1 MKFSQT
7 FLGKRCPPRLL
18 TWGRV
23 LLRPSQRRRFF
34 RERDIRREQ
43 DARIAEQFKRDTD
56 KLVVYIV
63 DGADWITGKEKISG
77 GLLSIASMF
86 EEAKKLPE
94 LSSHQVIMVV
104 LDSCPLILR
113 HTEFENDIT
122 VFRFSQVFSYFS
134 HLRHLIINVPE
145 MLVPALPAEL
155 RAVPQGRLEAIQ
167 NLHVNILH
175 QNNEKMPGPEV
186 VDELK
191 RIVPNVTMT
200 IGHARS
206 CTSEVSRKFR
216 IPLHYL
222 STRCSPEHYRR
233 RSFAEKINLLTA
245 SHDER
250 PMKAAIL
257 AELEKKLPDLRIQV
271 IRNISYSQYK
281 ATIEKAK
288 WGVTFGEGLDWYFLE
303 MVFSG
308 GISFAVYNEEF
319 FPSEY
324 KGLPTVFDSYE
335 QMRRDLPGMLE
346 RLNNPESH
354 QECHNALFNF
364 LKKHHRYDEYLQ
376 KLQAFYRGEYDI
388 PFQNG
393 QLTTAARD

>member
-1 MKFSQT
+1 M
-7 FLGKRCPPRLL
+7 
-18 TWGRV
+18 
-23 LLRPSQRRRFF
+23 LRPSQRRRFF
-34 RERDIRREQ
+34 REKGIRREQ
-43 DARIAEQFKRDTD
+43 DALIAEQYKRDGEN
-56 KLVVYIV
+56 LVVYIV
-63 DGADWITGKEKISG
+63 DGSDWITGKEKISG
-77 GLLSIASMF
+77 GLLSIVSMF

-94 LSSHQVIMVV
+94 LSSYQVIMVV

-113 HTEFENDIT
+113 HTEFENNIT

-145 MLVPALPAEL
+145 LLVPALPAEL
-155 RAVPQGRLEAIQ
+155 RAVGRGRLEAIQ
-167 NLHVNILH
+167 NLHVNIVNQNH
-175 QNNEKMPGPEV
+175 QKMPGPEA
-186 VDELK
+186 VDALK

-206 CTSEVSRKFR
+206 CTEEVSRQFGLT
-216 IPLHYL
+216 LHYL

-233 RSFAEKINLLTA
+233 RAFGEKIDLLTA

-257 AELEKKLPDLRIQV
+257 QELQEQLPALRVQV
-271 IRNISYSQYK
+271 IRNLTYSQYK

-308 GISFAVYNEEF
+308 GISFAVYTDEF
-319 FPSEY
+319 FPNEY

-335 QMRRDLPGMLE
+335 QMRRDLPGMLKK
-346 RLNNPESH
+346 LNNPEAH
-354 QECHNALFNF
+354 AECHNTLFNF

-376 KLQAFYRGEYDI
+376 KLQAFYRGHYDI

-393 QLTTAARD
+393 GNHRG